1 MFPYKNRSRRAA
13 LTALLTLTAGLSFT
27 ARQAAAQ
34 SASSPAIL
42 QIFEA
47 QWGNIEN
54 RVADIHN
61 AGYGR
66 LWVPPPSKASGGG
79 FSVGYD
85 VFDRFDLGA
94 PRDET
99 RYGTSEGFR
108 AMIEASHKASVG
120 VNPDLIWNHN
130 AFSDYRDT
138 NLVNQGGYPGFAITL
153 PGDING
159 DFHSPFATGE
169 IEGRISGL
177 NDIDHDKV
185 HLFYRHPT
193 QAGDPSNIPSGTV
206 FNQVDPNNARF
217 YPDMGLG
224 GTPVIDGRG
233 NPTTLYDFNAAT
245 PLAGDPVLEG
255 SLGLLMRN
263 VRWMIQE
270 YDIDGFRMD
279 AVKHFEREFLQDFD
293 TASFLAKREPL
304 LDGSPHHIYSFGEAF
319 DGNKAFLQEFVRKDI
334 NNNNLGTVGGNRDS
348 LDFSLFFALRDNLT
362 GNGLANN
369 WHSIRNAHFD
379 QNDDGQINGSQGVT
393 FVHSHDSEGA
403 FLNNVAHAY
412 TLMLPTEAIVYM
424 NADAIA
430 GETFPEEGRDD
441 ALGGFYGDAITTLVG
456 LRNTHG
462 RGDFK
467 ERWVDDAFNPN
478 GFSNVYVYERSNAA
492 VVGLN
497 SRNDGVAIT
506 RNGVQTDFAPGTVLV
521 ELTGNATN
529 PAVDPSDTVP
539 DSVVVNG
546 SGQINI
552 TVPAN
557 ASGGRGYVIY
567 GVAGP
572 QGTLSVTSTG
582 VIEGTTGTSANFGTA
597 RLADIEVITDPT
609 FTVRLDT
616 DAVSLPNP
624 SGPGT
629 VRDEHADGDTALLM
643 IDGGVDLNGNGSVDN
658 VTPGSVSYGFE
669 EFVTTK
675 TPGYQWNGGTNVG
688 PGVGV
693 YEQTVDATALSE
705 GRHYVTA
712 RAFRHR
718 NAGTGGDG
726 GPAVFTDFKKTIY
739 VDLLPPDSTVES
751 FEPFASNPGNP
762 DERDLIIRSVDQTAD
777 QVYFFL
783 DLPANTSDEDILA
796 MVDANQGQ
804 AGYYDRDR
812 FVAGVFGVTH
822 GSHAVTIVTIEET
835 GTTNIERETGLFTA
849 TNNGLGFGDLNSDN
863 QINPADILG
872 PAGFETLLYSQND
885 LFSPAADVN
894 GDGLVDNLDLFLIQD
909 PMLSSTLD
917 PRVADRFEE
926 MLLRRADVND
936 DGSTN
941 AEDLQTLF
949 DGLGSN
955 DWLLDIDGDGVVELE
970 DAALLVTD
978 LVRTTPGDF
987 NLDGVVD
994 AADYTVWRDNG
1005 GAGLV
1010 GDADFD
1016 GDADADDLAIWS
1028 AAYGSVREELT
1039 VGPQSAAAVP
1049 EPTAIALFALACGV
1063 AGINRRR

>member
-1 MFPYKNRSRRAA
+1 MKNASTTLRLAA
-13 LTALLTLTAGLSFT
+13 LAALVQLS
-27 ARQAAAQ
+27 AIASAQ
-34 SASSPAIL
+34 STSSPAIL

-47 QWGNIEN
+47 RWDNIEN

-61 AGYGR
+61 VGYGR
-66 LWVPPPSKASGGG
+66 LWVPPPAKASGGG

-85 VFDRFDLGA
+85 VFDRFDLGDA
-94 PRDET
+94 RDET
-99 RYGTSEGFR
+99 RYGTSESFR

-159 DFHSPFATGE
+159 DFHSPFATGD

-185 HLFYRHPT
+185 YSFYRHPT
-193 QAGDPSNIPSGTV
+193 EVGNPNNIPSGTV
-206 FNQVDPNNARF
+206 YNQVDPNNARF
-217 YPDMGLG
+217 YPDMDLG
-224 GTPVIDGRG
+224 GTQVIDGRG
-233 NPTTLYDFNAAT
+233 NPTTLYDFNATT
-245 PLAGDPVLEG
+245 PLAGDPVMEG
-255 SLGLLMRN
+255 SLQLLMRN

-279 AVKHFEREFLQDFD
+279 ATKHFEREFLQDFD

-304 LDGSPHHIYSFGEAF
+304 LDGSPNHVYSFGEAF

-334 NNNNLGTVGGNRDS
+334 DNNNLGTVGGNRDS

-369 WHSIRNAHFD
+369 WHSIRSAHFD
-379 QNDDGQINGSQGVT
+379 QNDDGLINGSQGVT
-393 FVHSHDSEGA
+393 FVNSHDSDGA
-403 FLNNVAHAY
+403 FLNNVAYAY

-430 GETFPEEGRDD
+430 GETFPEHGRDD
-441 ALGGFYGDAITTLVG
+441 ALGGFFGDAITTLVG

-478 GFSNVYVYERSNAA
+478 GFSNIYVYERSNAA

-497 SRNDGVAIT
+497 SRNDGVALT
-506 RNGVQTDFAPGTVLV
+506 RSGVQTDFATGTVLV
-521 ELTGNATN
+521 ELTGNASD
-529 PAVDPSDTVP
+529 PAVDPTDSIP

-546 SGQINI
+546 SGQIDI

-572 QGTLSVTSTG
+572 QGSLSVTSTG

-609 FTVRLDT
+609 FTVRLET

-624 SGPGT
+624 NGAGT
-629 VRDEHADGDTALLM
+629 VRDVHADGDTAIVM
-643 IDGGVDLNGNGSVDN
+643 IDGGIDLNGNGSVDN

-675 TPGYQWNGGTNVG
+675 TPGYQWNGSQNIGTG
-688 PGVGV
+688 EGV
-693 YEQTVDATALSE
+693 YEQVIDTTTLSE
-705 GRHYVTA
+705 GRHYITA

-718 NAGTGGDG
+718 NASTGGDG
-726 GPAVFTDFKKTIY
+726 GPAVFTDFKQTIY
-739 VDLLPPDSTVES
+739 VDLLPPDSAVES
-751 FEPFASNPGNP
+751 FEPFASSPGNP
-762 DERDLIIRSVDQTAD
+762 DERDLIIESIDQTAD
-777 QVYFFL
+777 RVHVFL
-783 DLPANTSDEDILA
+783 DLPANLSEEDILA
-796 MVDANQGQ
+796 MVDANEGQ
-804 AGYYDRDR
+804 ASYYDRDR
-812 FVAGVFGVTH
+812 FVSGQFGVTD
-822 GSHAVTIVTIEET
+822 GSHTVTIVTIEET
-835 GTTNIERETGLFTA
+835 GTTNIQRETGFYTE
-849 TNNGLGFGDLNSDN
+849 TNLGLGFGDLNSDN
-863 QINPADILG
+863 QINPADVTG
-872 PAGFETLLYSQND
+872 PVGFETVLYSQND
-885 LFSPAADVN
+885 QFNAAADVN
-894 GDGLVDNLDLFLIQD
+894 GDGLVDNVDLFLIVD
-909 PMLSSTLD
+909 PILEGATD
-917 PRVADRFEE
+917 PRVAIRVDE
-926 MLLRRADVND
+926 MLQRRADVND
-936 DGSTN
+936 DGVTDE
-941 AEDLQTLF
+941 ADMAALF
-949 DGLGSN
+949 AGLGSD

-970 DAALLVTD
+970 DAQLLVTG
-978 LVRTTPGDF
+978 LVRSTPGDF

-994 AADYTVWRDNG
+994 GADYTVWRDNG
-1005 GAGLV
+1005 GSGLL

-1016 GDADADDLAIWS
+1016 GDADAADLAIWQG
-1028 AAYGSVREELT
+1028 AYGSVREDLAI
-1039 VGPQSAAAVP
+1039 GPQSAAAVP
-1049 EPTAIALFALACGV
+1049 EPTALSFWAALFGIAC
-1063 AGINRRR
+1063 RRRNG